1 MVTLLVPFLS
11 GVTIL
16 PFLNPSTKDSLGL
29 YLLSGFLVI
38 YNRTAIC
45 AAIISS
51 WAKWKSPVVFNDSI
65 EQDFSHRS
73 LSRISHGCSVS
84 GSCQGGS
91 RDDSGHF
98 YWTTLGK
105 HQGFFFFLLLIP
117 NQFSWII
124 STQSLPSSF
133 LLSFQNIGTYINI
146 TCESFGSSL
155 DIFTSVFLNC
165 SPPL

>member
-1 MVTLLVPFLS
+1 MDLAKEEAEMTLAIFIGRLLVNIR
-11 GVTIL
+11 V
-16 PFLNPSTKDSLGL
+16 
-29 YLLSGFLVI
+29 
-38 YNRTAIC
+38 
-45 AAIISS
+45 
-51 WAKWKSPVVFNDSI
+51 
-65 EQDFSHRS
+65 
-73 LSRISHGCSVS
+73 
-84 GSCQGGS
+84 
-91 RDDSGHF
+91 
-98 YWTTLGK
+98 
-105 HQGFFFFLLLIP
+105 FFFLLLIP